1 MSGVGCLFA
10 GVVVCFS
17 DVLALGSV
25 GKKVATKLA
34 RRQWESALKSAIQR
48 RRGSVNDVERDDA
61 LPQNPEVQPRV
72 SAAATSSLRGPAVAG
87 VGRQFW
93 LVVSALGLVIFA
105 VVLVVSFVSTAN
117 DNARISRLKLHG
129 IPVAVSV
136 TECFGNLGG
145 SGSNAADYTCHGS
158 YRVAGVRYEELIGS
172 MTSFS
177 RPGTIVRGVVD
188 PSRHDAVV
196 LATAVSSSSTSS
208 GTFVIESFL
217 SLVFLLLTWLFV
229 RVARRTASPRES
241 VVGGVG

>member
-1 MSGVGCLFA
+1 
-10 GVVVCFS
+10 
-17 DVLALGSV
+17 
-25 GKKVATKLA
+25 
-34 RRQWESALKSAIQR
+34 
-48 RRGSVNDVERDDA
+48 VNDVGRDGA
-61 LPQNPEVQPRV
+61 LAQNPQVNPRDIAEV
-72 SAAATSSLRGPAVAG
+72 TTSLRGPAVAG
-87 VGRQFW
+87 VGRRFW
-93 LVVSALGLVIFA
+93 LVVSALGLLIFA

-117 DNARISRLKLHG
+117 DNARTSRLKLHG
-129 IPVAVSV
+129 IPVAVTV
-136 TECFGNLGG
+136 TQCFGNLGG

-196 LATAVSSSSTSS
+196 LATAVTASSTSS
-208 GTFVIESFL
+208 GTFVIESIL

-241 VVGGVG
+241 VIDGVG